1 MQSLPDTLSSLM
13 GFNKYLTPTWVESV
27 SHIIKELSPA
37 KSNMEV
43 MVQKPQHYGPDD
55 TEPEAKVA
63 MIQDEIDSLNAKLK
77 QITLQRRQS
86 LNTYLDLKGNI
97 RVFCRVR
104 PFHYED
110 SYQSRTLFTL
120 DESNVSLKVA
130 ETKIKQYKFDKVF
143 NQCAT
148 QGPDGGIEI
157 ENLVAVCVNS
167 FQEVKRLYEVGTL
180 LRSTASTMANSTSS
194 RSHCEELRTEISK
207 NTRNSKNYRDISKL
221 PRFMK
226 PTASSQH
233 KIGLNKHVPASNRT
247 KPSVPPKANRRPS
260 SVYAESIRL
269 PVNTS
274 TWQSECNSDC
284 SISMTSDMNWL
295 PSMQDDTECSLD
307 TSECETKQVILSEH
321 ENVSQDEV
329 ISVTECQHA
338 EPVKVQNKTE
348 EMGIIDIESW
358 IHQQIIEN
366 TGIYQSIRVLHIPE
380 VTEHGTYNS
389 STTSSLHMEWT
400 KEFKWGQ
407 NEESGMN
414 LSSPTHNIEDIKQ
427 IKAAN
432 QITTTELCTPP
443 SEELSRN
450 TERKEHKTERLA
462 YHGSYRRSLKEIMEN
477 CIPKQLDKEAKADP
491 SIQPEIRFQDKEDYI
506 GNLAKF
512 FRALRTTWIGAL
524 LGMGTMSLGLEE
536 DFFQS
541 LML

>member
-1 MQSLPDTLSSLM
+1 MVMACIIPNMDGQSGRETMQSLPDTLSSLM

-63 MIQDEIDSLNAKLK
+63 MIQ
-77 QITLQRRQS
+77 
-86 LNTYLDLKGNI
+86 GNI

-110 SYQSRTLFTL
+110 SYQSRTLFRFTL

-148 QGPDGGIEI
+148 QGDVFAEVEPVIKSALDGYNICIFAYGQTGSGKTYTMVRFTPLNFLSIKAGPDGGIEI

-194 RSHCEELRTEISK
+194 RSHC
-207 NTRNSKNYRDISKL
+207 
-221 PRFMK
+221 
-226 PTASSQH
+226 
-233 KIGLNKHVPASNRT
+233 
-247 KPSVPPKANRRPS
+247 
-260 SVYAESIRL
+260 
-269 PVNTS
+269 
-274 TWQSECNSDC
+274 
-284 SISMTSDMNWL
+284 ISMTSDMNWL

-380 VTEHGTYNS
+380 VTEHGTYDS

-407 NEESGMN
+407 NEDSGMN

-427 IKAAN
+427 TKAAN
-432 QITTTELCTPP
+432 QITTTEICTPP

-524 LGMGTMSLGLEE
+524 LGMGAMSLGLEE